1 MSDEV
6 LTRRQIRELERAG
19 LAVPRPEARPEQTAT
34 SALNLPPEML
44 NPVLALKAEPS
55 SGLPTR
61 RELREQEIAAQKN
74 DSTENQVVEP
84 EAISIEV
91 AAPDPLPEIIDDS
104 LFEISPNLSVESA
117 SASIVI
123 DEIRDVT
130 NSVHLLDSGEI
141 LHTGSI
147 TLPVLSTNTG
157 EMALVSEAQ
166 TADQAAT
173 TDAAIGYVSSI
184 NPVRASEVGNFGA
197 ELDIVPP
204 KFKPGESQL
213 YLALTISISIVAI
226 GALILGSYMLK
237 IFN

>member
-1 MSDEV
+1 MSDEF

-34 SALNLPPEML
+34 SALNLPPVVL
-44 NPVLALKAEPS
+44 NPVLALKSEPP
-55 SGLPTR
+55 SGFPTR
-61 RELREQEIAAQKN
+61 RELREQELAAQKN
-74 DSTENQVVEP
+74 DSTEMQLVEP
-84 EAISIEV
+84 KATTVEP
-91 AAPDPLPEIIDDS
+91 AALEPLPGVVDDS
-104 LFEISPNLSVESA
+104 LFEISPILSLESA

-130 NSVHLLDSGEI
+130 NSVHMLDSGEI

-166 TADQAAT
+166 AADQAAT
-173 TDAAIGYVSSI
+173 SDAATGYVSSI

-226 GALILGSYMLK
+226 GALILGAYMLK